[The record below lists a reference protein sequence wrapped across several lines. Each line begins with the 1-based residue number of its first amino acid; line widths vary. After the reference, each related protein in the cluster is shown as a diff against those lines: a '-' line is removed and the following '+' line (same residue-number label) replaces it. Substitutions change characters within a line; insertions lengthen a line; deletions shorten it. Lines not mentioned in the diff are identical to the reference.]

1 MPIYPDNPFFG
12 GNAPKQLRR
21 GTSAEV
27 ANYVPAVAELVLSTS
42 TNELFVGD
50 GTTVGGIPI
59 TGGASS
65 YDFGAI

>member
-12 GNAPKQLRR
+12 GIAPKQLRR
-21 GTSAEV
+21 GTAAEV

-59 TGGASS
+59 TGGASN